1 MFCLR
6 QVYHREQRN
15 YDKIKILPQLRSV
28 DAGGVKNDT
37 KKFIK
42 ELMATNFSKNR
53 AEEIASAVIRSGDSY
68 EDAYVLVVVAAGLNE
83 ERKRCEQNER
93 N

>member
-1 MFCLR
+1 MTR
-6 QVYHREQRN
+6 
-15 YDKIKILPQLRSV
+15 
-28 DAGGVKNDT
+28 

>member
-1 MFCLR
+1 MTR
-6 QVYHREQRN
+6 
-15 YDKIKILPQLRSV
+15 
-28 DAGGVKNDT
+28 

-53 AEEIASAVIRSGDSY
+53 AEEIASAVIRSGNSY

>member
-1 MFCLR
+1 MTR
-6 QVYHREQRN
+6 
-15 YDKIKILPQLRSV
+15 
-28 DAGGVKNDT
+28 

-53 AEEIASAVIRSGDSY
+53 AEEIASAVIRSGNSY
-68 EDAYVLVVVAAGLNE
+68 EDAYVLVVVGAGLNE

>member
-1 MFCLR
+1 MTR
-6 QVYHREQRN
+6 
-15 YDKIKILPQLRSV
+15 
-28 DAGGVKNDT
+28 

-42 ELMATNFSKNR
+42 ELMATNLSKNR
-53 AEEIASAVIRSGDSY
+53 AEEIARAVIRSGDSY

>member
-1 MFCLR
+1 MTR
-6 QVYHREQRN
+6 KR
-15 YDKIKILPQLRSV
+15 
-28 DAGGVKNDT
+28 
-37 KKFIK
+37 FIK

-83 ERKRCEQNER
+83 ERKRCEQK
-93 N
+93 

>member
-1 MFCLR
+1 MTRKRFL
-6 QVYHREQRN
+6 
-15 YDKIKILPQLRSV
+15 
-28 DAGGVKNDT
+28 
-37 KKFIK
+37 K

>member
-1 MFCLR
+1 MTR
-6 QVYHREQRN
+6 KR
-15 YDKIKILPQLRSV
+15 
-28 DAGGVKNDT
+28 
-37 KKFIK
+37 FIK

-53 AEEIASAVIRSGDSY
+53 AEEIARVIRSGDSY

>member
-1 MFCLR
+1 MTR
-6 QVYHREQRN
+6 KR
-15 YDKIKILPQLRSV
+15 
-28 DAGGVKNDT
+28 
-37 KKFIK
+37 FIK